1 MIPLNIQINT
11 LLFSFLFGIF
21 FSIFLNIN
29 YKFIYNNKKIYRI
42 ITSFIFVMI
51 NVIIY
56 FIILE
61 KINNGILHIYSIFMI
76 IIGSIF
82 ENIVRK
88 YIISIF
94 VKYIKKWYNY
104 LE

>member
-1 MIPLNIQINT
+1 MIPLNIQIKT

-21 FSIFLNIN
+21 FSVFLNIN
-29 YKFIYNNKKIYRI
+29 YKLIYNNKKFYRI

-56 FIILE
+56 FIILR

-76 IIGSIF
+76 ILGFIF
-82 ENIVRK
+82 ENIVKK
-88 YIISIF
+88 YIIGIF
-94 VKYIKKWYNY
+94 VKYIKK
-104 LE
+104 